1 YLNSKDVRNL
11 SIEGK
16 KMLGKGCVYKM
27 KDNLQVIKIEKVN
40 KHIHSIKLV
49 LRDFVKRTEVGES
62 VSVRMAQRL

>member
-1 YLNSKDVRNL
+1 MID
-11 SIEGK
+11 
-16 KMLGKGCVYKM
+16 
-27 KDNLQVIKIEKVN
+27 DLQVIKIEKVN